1 MLQSEIL
8 LLEMLQSEQ
17 TGALLWNRRLSIFSW
32 CVFEEEDVTLETPA
46 FVRQEEDVLRRQ
58 AVHVDQ
64 ERVEVRLGQ
73 IKRQI
78 CSCHTFL
85 SNCQAKSPSVFQL
98 YNRYACFKAFFNW
111 M

>member
-1 MLQSEIL
+1 M
-8 LLEMLQSEQ
+8 
-17 TGALLWNRRLSIFSW
+17 
-32 CVFEEEDVTLETPA
+32 FEEENVTLETPA

-78 CSCHTFL
+78 CNATLFSVIVRLSHPAFSNYIIAMPALKPFL
-85 SNCQAKSPSVFQL
+85 TGCKDQLTVLLEVRGTYIIISVV
-98 YNRYACFKAFFNW
+98 
-111 M
+111 